1 MPITYPYKFSD
12 WYGYDKDCVSLTA
25 FLHGNPSA
33 FASDMCNQLS
43 SQGTYH
49 HDGSG
54 TYPTTGDIV
63 YVDSAGNTPLNGG
76 TGMNWPYFPSG
87 PQPPDGWFRITG
99 STGTVQSQSNCP

>member
-1 MPITYPYKFSD
+1 MPIAYPYKFSD
-12 WYGYDKDCVSLTA
+12 WYGYDKDCVTLTA

-33 FASDMCNQLS
+33 FAADMCNQLS
-43 SQGTYH
+43 SQGTYY

-54 TYPTTGDIV
+54 TYPVTGDIV

-99 STGTVQSQSNCP
+99 STGTVQSQTNCP